1 MELILLLKQEKY
13 FADSFE
19 IDNKKELL
27 EMLEKINY
35 KNGVIDEYEIQKIVK
50 DKEVNEKLE
59 FSIHIKENDKMYSIE
74 NYLKK

>member
-1 MELILLLKQEKY
+1 
-13 FADSFE
+13 
-19 IDNKKELL
+19 
-27 EMLEKINY
+27 MLEKINY